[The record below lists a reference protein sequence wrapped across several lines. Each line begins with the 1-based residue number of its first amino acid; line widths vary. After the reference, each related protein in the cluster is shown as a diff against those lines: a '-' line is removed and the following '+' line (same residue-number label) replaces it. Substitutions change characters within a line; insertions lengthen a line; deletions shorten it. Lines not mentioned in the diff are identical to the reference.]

1 MNHGSSRGR
10 VYKVRPTLMSASDK
24 IGQRRNKLFSPDS
37 LPFNDFEDVRE
48 AFHSSVRGHI
58 NTASLERAIHLSNLA
73 TFLWVI
79 LHPDKA
85 HTLLGSAGGRNRA
98 SGRSR
103 KPLGTGQADDEDS
116 QDVRDI
122 VSRRNR
128 VFGMAWK
135 RYWKDVIP
143 QAMRANKRS
152 ISLWAHLSVQVGPLS
167 GNAWNALIPRS

>member
-10 VYKVRPTLMSASDK
+10 VYKVRSSLASASYRL
-24 IGQRRNKLFSPDS
+24 GQRRNKLFSPDS

-48 AFHSSVRGHI
+48 AFHSSVRGRI

-73 TFLWVI
+73 TFIWVI

-85 HTLLGSAGGRNRA
+85 HTLLGSAEFRTSA
-98 SGRSR
+98 SRKSR
-103 KPLGTGQADDEDS
+103 KPLRSGQADDEDN
-116 QDVRDI
+116 QDVRNI

-143 QAMRANKRS
+143 QSMRANKHS
-152 ISLWAHLSVQVGPLS
+152 INLWAHLSVQVSPS
-167 GNAWNALIPRS
+167 A

>member
-1 MNHGSSRGR
+1 MNHGSSPGR
-10 VYKVRPTLMSASDK
+10 AYKVSSILTSVSDNS
-24 IGQRRNKLFSPDS
+24 GQRRNKLFSPDS

-48 AFHSSVRGHI
+48 AFHSSVRRRI

-73 TFLWVI
+73 TFLWVM
-79 LHPDKA
+79 LQPDKA
-85 HTLLGSAGGRNRA
+85 HTLLGRPEGRTPA
-98 SGRSR
+98 SKRSR
-103 KPLGTGQADDEDS
+103 IPLGTARVEDEER

-143 QAMRANKRS
+143 QSMRANKHS
-152 ISLWAHLSVQVGPLS
+152 INLWAHLSVQASPL
-167 GNAWNALIPRS
+167 A